1 MPTSTTHVFRASL
14 KPKLYRDIEIEG
26 GKSLANLAEAIV
38 TAFDFEFDHPFG
50 FYSNLKDPYRGAGER
65 YELFADMEGQESD
78 AKSVE
83 KTKIAEV
90 FKTTGKKMLFLFDYG
105 EEWRFQVEL
114 RALGKKA
121 PNARYPRLLSSA
133 GDAPSQYGDDEDE

>member
-50 FYSNLKDPYRGAGER
+50 FYSDLKDPYRGAGRPEAS
-65 YELFADMEGQESD
+65 L
-78 AKSVE
+78 
-83 KTKIAEV
+83 
-90 FKTTGKKMLFLFDYG
+90 
-105 EEWRFQVEL
+105 
-114 RALGKKA
+114 
-121 PNARYPRLLSSA
+121 
-133 GDAPSQYGDDEDE
+133 